1 MIKSKLV
8 PIYSRFAPLVGRVSS
23 VRRSGAAT
31 ALALIIALGGGLL
44 PGASV
49 ALAQEAQ
56 QAATPATVNINSADA
71 EALASALE
79 GVGHSR
85 ALEIVRYREAYGP
98 FTAVEELTD
107 VKGIGQSTLAKN
119 MQVITLD

>member
-8 PIYSRFAPLVGRVSS
+8 PSYNGFVEMMTRILS
-23 VRRSGAAT
+23 VKRSGRAT
-31 ALALIIALGGGLL
+31 ALALLVALGSSLL

-49 ALAQEAQ
+49 ALAQEAV
-56 QAATPATVNINSADA
+56 APTTVNINAANA
-71 EALASALE
+71 ETLAAALE
-79 GVGHSR
+79 GVGHAR

-98 FTAVEELTD
+98 FTAVEELAD

>member
-8 PIYSRFAPLVGRVSS
+8 PRYSRFAPRIGRSS
-23 VRRSGAAT
+23 FVKRSGAAT
-31 ALALIIALGGGLL
+31 ALAVIIALGVGSL

-49 ALAQEAQ
+49 ALAQEAE
-56 QAATPATVNINSADA
+56 QAATSTTVNINSADA
-71 EALASALE
+71 AALAAALD

-98 FTAVEELTD
+98 FTAVEELAD

>member
-8 PIYSRFAPLVGRVSS
+8 PIYNRFASLPGCITS
-23 VRRSGAAT
+23 VKRSGAAT
-31 ALALIIALGGGLL
+31 ALALTIALGGGVI

-49 ALAQEAQ
+49 ALAQEVTA
-56 QAATPATVNINSADA
+56 PSTVNINSADA
-71 EALASALE
+71 ETLAAALQ

-98 FTAVEELTD
+98 FTAVEELAD

-119 MQVITLD
+119 MQVIKLD